1 MKVRFALVSA
11 LLILAFSCKK
21 PQPATTFKEVEV
33 IIAPTS
39 IVSVVIPKAEGNP
52 EVSKNIN
59 QVITE
64 TIGKA
69 LMVADSD
76 PGNWPL
82 ETLIDNFDTAY
93 QNFKADFPESEI
105 AWEAQIDGEVLY
117 QSPEVITIALTIY
130 TNTGGA
136 HGITSVRLLNF
147 DAVTGQLLPNE
158 KLISK
163 LTAFETLVK
172 TRLEK
177 EVAERNIDVFDPKSF
192 TMPQNIGF
200 NNRGVILLYNQYE
213 IAPYASGIIDFEIP
227 YEEAEDLLTFDSM
240 Q

>member
-1 MKVRFALVSA
+1 MTVRFALFST
-11 LLILAFSCKK
+11 LFIWFFSCEK
-21 PQPATTFKEVEV
+21 PQPSTSFKEVE
-33 IIAPTS
+33 IKITPTS
-39 IVSVVIPKAEGNP
+39 AVSVVIPKAEGNS

-59 QVITE
+59 QVIAQ

-69 LMVADSD
+69 LVVGDTD
-76 PGNWPL
+76 PASWPL
-82 ETLIDNFDTAY
+82 ETHIDNFDTAY
-93 QNFKADFPESEI
+93 ENFKAEFPKS
-105 AWEAQIDGEVLY
+105 ALVWEAQIDGEVLF
-117 QSPEVITIALTIY
+117 QSPEVISIALTIY

-147 DAVTGQLLPNE
+147 DAITGELVPNE

-163 LTAFETLVK
+163 PAAFEALVK
-172 TRLEK
+172 AKLEK
-177 EVAERNIDVFDPKSF
+177 EVVERNIDVFDPKSF

-200 NNRGVILLYNQYE
+200 NNRGLILLYNQYE

-227 YEEAEDLLTFDSM
+227 YKEAEDLLTFDSM